1 MSENA
6 EQNKLQPEK
15 PPSNG
20 QFLKGQSGNPKGK
33 PKGTLS
39 KTTKFR
45 QVMTSHLQ
53 DRAVKVLKKVV
64 AQAES
69 GDKDSQKMVLTLL
82 APFIKREA
90 EKDEGNKNK
99 RPLININVGVTDGK
113 KPPIEARVIEHGDD

>member
-1 MSENA
+1 MTENV

-15 PPSNG
+15 RPSNG

-33 PKGTLS
+33 PKGALS

-90 EKDEGNKNK
+90 EKDGAPKNK
-99 RPLININVGVTDGK
+99 RPLVNIIVNKTDGRAAV
-113 KPPIEARVIEHGDD
+113 PLAAQVIDHED